1 MAVFELPK
9 KILLNVVTPEKSLV
23 SEQVDE
29 VSLPGQEGYLG
40 ALPGHTP
47 LLTSLKIGEIKY
59 RVGKVVK
66 FLSVSW
72 GFAEI
77 LPDKITVLADVA
89 ETAEE
94 IDVARAREAKDKA
107 ERRLKSADADFLQA
121 QVSLEKAMVRLQV
134 ASKAARTPGE

>member
-9 KILLNVVTPEKSLV
+9 KILLNIVTPERSLV

-59 RVGKVVK
+59 RVGKAVK

-77 LPDKITVLADVA
+77 LPDRITVLADVA

-94 IDVARAREAKDKA
+94 IDVARAKEAKERA
-107 ERRLKSADADFLQA
+107 ERRLKNADADFLQS

-134 ASKAARTPGE
+134 ASKAARVPGE